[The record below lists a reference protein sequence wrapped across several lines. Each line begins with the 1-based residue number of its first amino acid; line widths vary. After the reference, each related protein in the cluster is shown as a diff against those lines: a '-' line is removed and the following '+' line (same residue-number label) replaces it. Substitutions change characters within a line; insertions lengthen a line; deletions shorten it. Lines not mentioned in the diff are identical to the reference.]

1 MCGIAGI
8 LNFSDQSIDQS
19 VIQKMTDAISHR
31 GPDADG
37 FFSENKISFGH
48 RRLSI
53 IDLSSAANQPF
64 IDNSGR
70 YIMTFNG
77 EIYNYKQ
84 VKPLLPDY
92 NFKTSSDTEVMIA
105 AYAKWKENCLQ
116 YFSGMFAFAIWDR
129 QENELFIAR
138 DRFGVKPLY
147 YFIDDNKFLFASEV
161 RSILASGLVKS
172 KINTTALLEYFT
184 YQSFSY
190 PYSPVKDIFQLEAA
204 SWMII
209 KNKKIEKK
217 KYWNVSN
224 SVLDF
229 DFADEKR
236 VHEKVKSLMLQSV
249 ERRLVSD
256 VPVGAFLSGGIDS
269 SSIVGLMAE
278 AGNGKPNTFNI
289 SFEEKDFDESHY
301 ADVVAKKFN
310 TNHTRILLKPTTFLD
325 ELQNAVAALDSPS
338 GDGINTY
345 VVSKA
350 IRDKG
355 IKVALSG
362 VGGDELFAG
371 YPLFDQFLQLQKN
384 AWLWKLPVRAK
395 NFLAN
400 VFLKKQSTNKQDRL
414 MQLLNLNS
422 PEIENVYPVSR
433 QILSPKLIAS
443 LTSLLPGNDNKFC
456 TAVQQELINQQE
468 NIKRLPLLSQ
478 VSVAEYLGYT
488 QHTLLKDTDQM
499 SMASSL
505 EVREPFFDPDL
516 AQFVLS
522 VPDKLKKGNYPK
534 KLLIESLKP
543 LLPAEITARKKHG
556 FLFPWEL
563 WLKNELY
570 LFCETSI
577 KNISQ
582 RDFIN
587 GENLNR
593 YWKKFLDGDKNVRWS
608 EIWLFV
614 VLENWMEKNGIE

>member
-53 IDLSSAANQPF
+53 IDLSSSANQPF

-116 YFSGMFAFAIWDR
+116 YFSGMFAFAVWDR

-147 YFIDDNKFLFASEV
+147 YFIDDNKFLFASEI

-236 VHEKVKSLMLQSV
+236 VHEKVRSLMLQSV

-256 VPVGAFLSGGIDS
+256 VPVAAFLSGGIDS

-384 AWLWKLPVRAK
+384 AWLWKLPASAK
-395 NFLAN
+395 NLLAN
-400 VFLKKQSTNKQDRL
+400 VFLKRQSTNRQDRL

-433 QILSPKLIAS
+433 QILSPKLISS
-443 LTSLLPGNDNKFC
+443 LTTLLPVNDNEFC
-456 TAVQQELINQQE
+456 TAVQQELINQKE

-543 LLPAEITARKKHG
+543 LLPVEITARKKHG

>member
-8 LNFSDQSIDQS
+8 LNFSGQQIDQS
-19 VIQKMTDAISHR
+19 VIRKMTDAISHR

-269 SSIVGLMAE
+269 SAIVGLMAE
-278 AGNGKPNTFNI
+278 SGNGRPNTFNI

-310 TNHTRILLKPTTFLD
+310 TNHTRILLKPATFLD

-384 AWLWKLPVRAK
+384 AWLWKLPASAK
-395 NFLAN
+395 NLLAN
-400 VFLKKQSTNKQDRL
+400 VFLKRQSTNRQDRL

-433 QILSPKLIAS
+433 QILSPKLISS
-443 LTSLLPGNDNKFC
+443 LTTLLPVNDNEFC
-456 TAVQQELINQQE
+456 TAVQQELINQKE

-478 VSVAEYLGYT
+478 VSIAEYLGYT

-543 LLPAEITARKKHG
+543 LLPVEITARKKQG

-570 LFCETSI
+570 LFCEISI

-593 YWKKFLDGDKNVRWS
+593 YWKKFFDGDKNVRWS